1 MHEGRAI
8 NINPHLY
15 LALVPSALETRY
27 RGIYII
33 IHSPFFVVLSS
44 GHDIAWRC
52 LQLYAA
58 AAPVD
63 QMEMRPGSKSQP
75 HMSIFQAATTFIFVG
90 AVSVPSATC
99 NDARFLPESHI
110 LKQYT
115 PSDCW
120 GHEVDCTKT
129 ATHAAHV
136 DCSYATNT
144 SLHLVEVKSASELF
158 FSQADFGYLGE
169 FVSSLQ
175 NYCRPETQFD
185 SSLTCTA
192 NLQFCSGVKLSISV
206 WHFMLLQKR
215 STSSLS

>member
-1 MHEGRAI
+1 MTLFATLCRRSTCRSNGDEAFR
-8 NINPHLY
+8 
-15 LALVPSALETRY
+15 TRT
-27 RGIYII
+27 GG
-33 IHSPFFVVLSS
+33 P
-44 GHDIAWRC
+44 
-52 LQLYAA
+52 Q
-58 AAPVD
+58 
-63 QMEMRPGSKSQP
+63 SQP
-75 HMSIFQAATTFIFVG
+75 HMSIFQAATTFIFLG

-129 ATHAAHV
+129 ATPAAHV

-144 SLHLVEVKSASELF
+144 SFHLVGVKSASEVF

-192 NLQFCSGVKLSISV
+192 NLQFCSGVKLSTFQSQLDISFYYTKEV
-206 WHFMLLQKR
+206 H
-215 STSSLS
+215 TSPLPFI

>member
-1 MHEGRAI
+1 MSVSAGGCRGCWCDCDLWLAI
-8 NINPHLY
+8 YN
-15 LALVPSALETRY
+15 
-27 RGIYII
+27 
-33 IHSPFFVVLSS
+33 HSPFFVLLSS
-44 GHDIAWRC
+44 VHDIAWRC

-63 QMEMRPGSKSQP
+63 RMEMRLSGPGP
-75 HMSIFQAATTFIFVG
+75 ATTFIFLG

-129 ATHAAHV
+129 ATPAAHV

-144 SLHLVEVKSASELF
+144 SFHLVGVKSASEVF

-192 NLQFCSGVKLSISV
+192 NLQFCSGVKLSTSQSQLVISFYYKKEV
-206 WHFMLLQKR
+206 H
-215 STSSLS
+215 TSPLPYI